1 MELLR
6 IRRQIHCKAVEQRA
20 TLIHRQYNR
29 DWGTSY
35 SRPPYLTPPPC
46 HKILAAPLLSSEGR
60 RSAGG
65 AQGPNARKDGTGWSL
80 PPPSSRRVSDE
91 AVVAVA
97 SSVDEPCAAAA
108 GGCLRSS
115 SSAGRASPATAI
127 SPRPSRPSSRQTPPP
142 TCLQHATPPHHHR
155 LTLHGCSR

>member
-6 IRRQIHCKAVEQRA
+6 ITRQIHRKAIEQRA

-46 HKILAAPLLSSEGR
+46 YKILAAPLLSSEGR

-65 AQGPNARKDGTGWSL
+65 AQGPNAGKDGTGWSL
-80 PPPSSRRVSDE
+80 PPSSRRGSDE